1 MTYENFLR
9 HFYII
14 DRTRIF
20 TDDWKVTQ
28 QWTSVNVPPIGEYL
42 DTHFVMTLT
51 EAGAVVLV
59 LCQVTFYPF
68 ITFFS
73 AALQSTPTSC

>member
-20 TDDWKVTQ
+20 TDDWRVTQ

-51 EAGAVVLV
+51 EPGPVVLV
-59 LCQVTFYPF
+59 LCQVLSDPF
-68 ITFFS
+68 IMLFS
-73 AALQSTPTSC
+73 AALQSTPSSF

>member
-20 TDDWKVTQ
+20 TDDWRVTQ

-42 DTHFVMTLT
+42 DTHFVLTLT
-51 EAGAVVLV
+51 QPGPVVLV
-59 LCQVTFYPF
+59 LCQVKLTPF
-68 ITFFS
+68 LMLFS
-73 AALQSTPTSC
+73 AALQGTLASR